1 MLKGYTNWLELFNFP
16 ACLVAL
22 TIEDGNVKSSMFSMT
37 ICFTYIILMTR
48 FDQTNIGGYVNVI
61 GKIFRSS
68 LKPLIILLI
77 LLLGFLF
84 AFRNRVYRTKQ
95 EMGSFDQMNMFNQS
109 FEASLIKIY
118 LMMAGEHE
126 SDDLGLDEFNTSNL
140 INFFLYFIF
149 VFLLSTLSF
158 NIFTGIAI
166 NEINKLIDDANIRIM
181 RNKIE
186 YIYNNQVVG
195 QNNVTNRLIKF
206 LKKSATLNTV
216 RRQFMILRNNLKAGR
231 CFPPLKL
238 KRNKY
243 TKLPSGEKTANILI
257 GNKKESVGCGYD
269 KMNRD
274 LDYNR
279 IVENFETV
287 ENLVKENREDIKHIQ
302 ETLNQLSEL
311 LQASL
316 LPQDVGS
323 QEKEVSRSSVNRNGS
338 KKKFKLAVRDMSDV
352 SAVKEADA
360 STPKSVNQINWD
372 Q

>member
-1 MLKGYTNWLELFNFP
+1 
-16 ACLVAL
+16 
-22 TIEDGNVKSSMFSMT
+22 
-37 ICFTYIILMTR
+37 MTR

-84 AFRNRVYRTKQ
+84 AFRNRVYRTQQ
-95 EMGSFDQMNMFNQS
+95 EMDTFDQMSMFNQS

-118 LMMAGEHE
+118 LMMAGDYE
-126 SDDLGLDEFNTSNL
+126 SEDLGLDEFNTANL

-195 QNNVTNRLIKF
+195 QNNMTNRLIKI
-206 LKKSATLNTV
+206 LKNSATLNTA

-243 TKLPSGEKTANILI
+243 TKLSSDEITANILI
-257 GNKKESVGCGYD
+257 GKMNKKEPGSCCND
-269 KMNRD
+269 KLNRD

-311 LQASL
+311 LQGSL
-316 LPQDVGS
+316 LPQDVDS
-323 QEKEVSRSSVNRNGS
+323 QDSKEVSRSVKRNSS
-338 KKKFKLAVRDMSDV
+338 KKKFKLAVRDMSGV
-352 SAVKEADA
+352 AAVREADV